1 MSRWVVF
8 CTMSLAL
15 AAPELRAQ
23 VADTSAFRQLALP
36 TPNAYRSASGAPGH
50 AYWQNRADYAL
61 EAVLDTAKEEIRGTG
76 RLTYRNNSPDTLPF
90 LWLQLDQN
98 IFAQNSINALTSP
111 PPLVFGG
118 TPFIMASQGFV
129 GGLTLTRLE
138 ANGKALPHYIWDTMM
153 RVDLPEPLPP
163 GGTITIDMAWSFPIP
178 VYGAGRMGRDGSLYE
193 IAQWYPR
200 MAVYDDVHGWN
211 TLPYIGAGEFYL
223 EYGDFDVRLTVPAG
237 FLVACTGTLEN
248 ADSMLTA
255 TERDRL
261 ARARA
266 DTQAVQIVTAGE
278 AGNAS
283 LTRPAGASGTL
294 TWHFRAENVRDV
306 AWAAAPSFRW
316 DAVSWHGILIQTFY
330 RPSALLWAAEGIQM
344 ARHAIRRNSQV
355 WAMYPYPQASTV
367 EGPIDGMEYPMI
379 TFVPAEKTREGLYWV
394 LMHEFGHEWFPM
406 MVGSDERRYPWM
418 DEGFNTFIDL
428 YDAADY
434 FKGTAYGDTV
444 ADIPL
449 HAYAANAVPG
459 DEQPLITAPVEV
471 RNLYWTAYQKPALMM
486 RLLREYVLGRDAF
499 DPAFRTY
506 IRRWAFKHPQPADF
520 FRTME
525 NVSGRNLDW
534 YWREWIYTTARLDQ
548 AVDSVV
554 GPASGA
560 GGRTRAQEPGLAG
573 NQSFGRVTGPAGTEP
588 PGATRVYLSNRLQMV
603 MPATLKLSYADGTSE
618 TVKLPVEIWNLGSR
632 FVYSATTGGKRVVR
646 AEVDP
651 EHRLPDMDRKNNV
664 WPRGR

>member
-1 MSRWVVF
+1 MRRLAIIPIAG
-8 CTMSLAL
+8 LAL
-15 AAPELRAQ
+15 LAVPLRAQ
-23 VADTSAFRQLALP
+23 VADSSPFRQLPLP
-36 TPNAYRSASGAPGH
+36 TPNEYRSASGAPGH

-61 EAVLDTAKEEIRGTG
+61 EAVLDTAKEEIRGSG
-76 RLTYRNNSPDTLPF
+76 RITYQNNSPDPLPF

-98 IFAQNSINALTSP
+98 IFEKNSINARTSP
-111 PPLVFGG
+111 PPLVFAG
-118 TPFIMASQGFV
+118 TPFDMAGHGFV
-129 GGLTLTRLE
+129 GGFTITRLE
-138 ANGKALPHYIWDTMM
+138 ANGKPLPHYIWDTMM

-163 GGTITIDMAWSFPIP
+163 GGAITIDMAWSFPVP
-178 VYGAGRMGRDGSLYE
+178 VNGAARMGRDGSLYE

-237 FLVACTGTLEN
+237 FVVACTGTLQN
-248 ADSMLTA
+248 PDSMLTPA
-255 TERDRL
+255 QRERL

-266 DTQAVQIVTAGE
+266 DTVPVQIVTPGE
-278 AGNAS
+278 AGDPAM
-283 LTRPAGASGTL
+283 TRPAGPQGML
-294 TWHFRAENVRDV
+294 TWHFRANDVRDV
-306 AWAAAPSFRW
+306 AWAAAPNFRW
-316 DAVSWHGILIQTFY
+316 DAVSWHGVLIQTYY
-330 RPSALLWAAEGIQM
+330 RPSAVLWAAEGIRM
-344 ARHAIRRNSQV
+344 AEHAIRHNSEL

-434 FKGTAYGDTV
+434 FRGTTYGDTV
-444 ADIPL
+444 ADTPL

-459 DEQPLITAPVEV
+459 REQPLIEAPVEV
-471 RNLYWTAYQKPALMM
+471 RDLYWTAYQKPALML
-486 RLLREYVLGRDAF
+486 RLLRETVLGHEAF
-499 DPAFRTY
+499 DAAFRTY
-506 IRRWAFKHPQPADF
+506 IHRWAFKHPQPADF
-520 FRTME
+520 FRTIE

-534 YWREWIYTTARLDQ
+534 YWRDWVYTTARLDQ

-554 GPASGA
+554 GPAGGA
-560 GGRTRAQEPGLAG
+560 RGRTRTQEPGLTG
-573 NQSFGRVTGPAGTEP
+573 NQSFGRAPEPAGTEP
-588 PGATRVYLSNRLQMV
+588 PDVTRVYLSNRLRMV
-603 MPATLKLSYADGTSE
+603 MPATLKLTYADGSSE
-618 TVKLPVEIWNLGSR
+618 TIDLPVEIWNLGDR
-632 FVYSATTGGKRVVR
+632 FAYAAETGGKRVVR
-646 AEVDP
+646 AELDP
-651 EHRLPDMDRKNNV
+651 GHVLPDMDRKNNV